1 MSFKKITRERVV
13 NDVPNVFA
21 KDRDMHL
28 RVNIKSYILYFWH
41 MYKPYQTKS
50 EMKTNKKKHFYYS
63 YSYTNVMFI
72 QMVELDHQK
81 SEAKTLVNNIG
92 LN

>member
-50 EMKTNKKKHFYYS
+50 EMKTNKKNISITLTH
-63 YSYTNVMFI
+63 T
-72 QMVELDHQK
+72 QMLCLSKWLNWIIKSQK
-81 SEAKTLVNNIG
+81 QRHWLIT
-92 LN
+92 